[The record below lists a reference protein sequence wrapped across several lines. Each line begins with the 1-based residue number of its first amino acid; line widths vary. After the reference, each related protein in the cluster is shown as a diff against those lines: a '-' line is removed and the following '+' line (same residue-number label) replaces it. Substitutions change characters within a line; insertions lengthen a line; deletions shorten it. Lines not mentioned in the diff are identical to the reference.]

1 MLELYNAPQSTC
13 SQKVRLCLWEKGIVY
28 VDRPVNLKEREH
40 VSPEYLALN
49 PNGVVPTLVHDG
61 TPIVES
67 SVIIEYLDEVFPEN
81 SLTPADPKQRAR
93 MRAWMRY
100 IEEVPTV
107 AIRYPSFN
115 QVLVKGLRALDPDAF
130 AAMAAKNPLRKDFYM
145 RMGQDGFPEADMRA
159 SLERL
164 RQTLER
170 MDAALAD
177 GPWLVGGDLTL
188 ADLCVVPTLDRM
200 EDLGLAPM
208 WDDLP
213 RVADWFARIKARPSY
228 AKTYPEGARLSVAYG
243 EPDPPTAFALPGTDG
258 RG

>member
-13 SQKVRLCLWEKGIVY
+13 SQKVRLCLWEKGVDY

-61 TPIVES
+61 TPIVDS
-67 SVIIEYLDEVFPEN
+67 SVIIEYLDEVFPEH

-177 GPWLVGGDLTL
+177 GPWLVGGGLTL

-228 AKTYPEGARLSVAYG
+228 AKTFPEGARLSVAYG

>member
-1 MLELYNAPQSTC
+1 MLELYNALQSTC
-13 SQKVRLCLWEKGIVY
+13 SQKVRLCLWEKGVAY
-28 VDRPVNLKEREH
+28 VDRPVSLKDRENL
-40 VSPEYLALN
+40 SPEYLALN

-61 TPIVES
+61 TPIVNS
-67 SVIIEYLDEVFPEN
+67 SVIVEYLDEVFPEH
-81 SLTPADPKQRAR
+81 SLTPADPKQRAK

-115 QVLVKGLRALDPDAF
+115 QVLVKGFRKLDPDAF
-130 AAMAAKNPLRKDFYM
+130 ADFAAKNPLRKDFYL
-145 RMGQDGFPEADMRA
+145 RMGQDGFSEDDMRA
-159 SLERL
+159 SLQRL

-170 MDAALAD
+170 MEAALAD
-177 GPWLVGGDLTL
+177 GPWLVGDQLTL

-213 RVADWFARIKARPSY
+213 RVADWLARIKARPSY

-243 EPDPPTAFALPGTDG
+243 EPDPPAQLDEA
-258 RG
+258 RSR